1 MRQFRAQIRAGWWKA
16 VDLTRKGL
24 LDNFFD
30 DAAPSPWLVCSL
42 ILTGTPERSG
52 GGWAGCPDARPA
64 SKHAILAVYSKASLG
79 LPRGG
84 SEGAGGSGDGEGAE

>member
-16 VDLTRKGL
+16 ADLTRKGL

-42 ILTGTPERSG
+42 ILCGSPERG
-52 GGWAGCPDARPA
+52 NNGWAGCPDARPA
-64 SKHAILAVYSKASLG
+64 SKAAILAVYSKARLG
-79 LPRGG
+79 LTYGG
-84 SEGAGGSGDGEGAE
+84 SEEAGGSGDGEGA